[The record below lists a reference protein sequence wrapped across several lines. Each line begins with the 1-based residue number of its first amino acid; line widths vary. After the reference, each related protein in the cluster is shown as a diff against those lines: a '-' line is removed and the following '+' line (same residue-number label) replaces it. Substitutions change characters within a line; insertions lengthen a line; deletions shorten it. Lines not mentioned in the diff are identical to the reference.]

1 MVLTWSEPEP
11 EPEPESCTYPE
22 MVSLLDVDI
31 NVVILVVF

>member
-1 MVLTWSEPEP
+1 MVLTWSEPKP

-31 NVVILVVF
+31 NVVTLVVF